1 MVKFLLRF
9 FLLTLVT
16 LIIIIIFL
24 SYFGLETDKF
34 NDLIKNKA
42 NEEHEQVKLEFK
54 ETKIHLNL
62 RELNLAVKLKN
73 PKILIKKNEI
83 ILSKLNLF
91 LPLRSF
97 ITSDFLLERAEIAFV
112 QNDIKDLTKISALF
126 IPRIINKQIK
136 KIFDKGNLEGEFIIP
151 FKPDGN
157 MGKDYGFS
165 GKIIDASINL
175 PNEFSL
181 KNLTA
186 HLNLGNKSE
195 NSGLSIEIKNGFIL
209 DLELT
214 GSIIKLNFEENVTKI
229 KSFLHTNGK
238 INFAKFKK
246 ISSLLNL
253 NVNFFKDV
261 KGKIDIQTKVD
272 FDLNNKFKAKNLSY
286 SLTGSIPNL
295 EIDTDKKKTIEK
307 YLPEYD
313 PKIILKN
320 TNIKLSNS
328 KSDLI
333 LESEG
338 LIKKKDKFDNFKIK
352 EKYNYSKK
360 SFDITGTLGLTNS
373 KVQVSELNYYKN
385 YGEESKLDFDVNFIL
400 NKSYDIK
407 KLNFLSKKNKIFLFN
422 IKINKNFQILDLKKL
437 DPAVRGRGHQR
448 LL

>member
-295 EIDTDKKKTIEK
+295 EIDTDKKKQ
-307 YLPEYD
+307 
-313 PKIILKN
+313 LKN
-320 TNIKLSNS
+320 ICQNMTP
-328 KSDLI
+328 
-333 LESEG
+333 
-338 LIKKKDKFDNFKIK
+338 
-352 EKYNYSKK
+352 K
-360 SFDITGTLGLTNS
+360 SF
-373 KVQVSELNYYKN
+373 
-385 YGEESKLDFDVNFIL
+385 
-400 NKSYDIK
+400 
-407 KLNFLSKKNKIFLFN
+407 
-422 IKINKNFQILDLKKL
+422 
-437 DPAVRGRGHQR
+437 
-448 LL
+448 